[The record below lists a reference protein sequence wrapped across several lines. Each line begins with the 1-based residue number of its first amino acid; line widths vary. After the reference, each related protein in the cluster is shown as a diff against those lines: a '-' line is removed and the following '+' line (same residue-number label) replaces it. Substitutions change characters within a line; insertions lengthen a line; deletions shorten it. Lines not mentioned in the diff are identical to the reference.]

1 MKASE
6 CRDEPPHRCE
16 RLCGS
21 LGDQPTRREEGVPAA
36 LVVARMA
43 GRRPES
49 YRVGR
54 RDAHGVDGHPSVLV
68 RARRL
73 GQVVR
78 GELVELI
85 RRHG

>member
-1 MKASE
+1 
-6 CRDEPPHRCE
+6 
-16 RLCGS
+16 
-21 LGDQPTRREEGVPAA
+21 VPAA

-85 RRHG
+85 QEAWLTQTSRRRIKAWLADHDPPLID